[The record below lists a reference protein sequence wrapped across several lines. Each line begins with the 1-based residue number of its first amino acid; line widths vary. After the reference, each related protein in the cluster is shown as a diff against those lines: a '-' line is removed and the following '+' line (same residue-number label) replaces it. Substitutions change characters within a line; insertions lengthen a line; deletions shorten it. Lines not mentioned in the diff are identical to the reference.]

1 MVKDI
6 VYFQNTVTFKIDRS
20 FDIEYPNRKYGI
32 FLDLTADAASG
43 KPAVAFFTFKNGEFI
58 HNFIRGVNKAP
69 NQRQIVVIQF

>member
-43 KPAVAFFTFKNGEFI
+43 KPAVEEIA
-58 HNFIRGVNKAP
+58 AA
-69 NQRQIVVIQF
+69 IQSDLYLKILLIAGKLSLLDMLISS